1 MGVWELSGRLSAQ
14 RSSLACTVGTG
25 GWESG
30 WKVTQSPGKL
40 SWEQALRSRLC
51 ERRSGLRRAAREVLS
66 GPAT

>member
-25 GWESG
+25 GW
-30 WKVTQSPGKL
+30 KVMQSPGKL

-51 ERRSGLRRAAREVLS
+51 ERRGGLRRAAREVLS
-66 GPAT
+66 GRAT